1 MTVEKPKLA
10 STGAPSMFRAA
21 VEAAAAALPD
31 APMATVE
38 QVALAVLRVALPLH
52 ETQHADAW
60 KAAHE
65 RAVHF
70 ELEAV
75 KAAERAERAEAEVR
89 RYRSFCGEAHCG
101 DIERDRDEYQ
111 RQNEQLRGELERY
124 RGLDAAA
131 KELLARNVELGTRA
145 DNSVARCED
154 LEDELERLRAQ
165 LAEATTLLG
174 HFVDHEDQPC
184 RLDHHGACQE
194 HGGSSLR
201 PCDVAAG
208 REWLAR
214 VREDGVEAGT
224 FAHLGAK
231 EE

>member
-1 MTVEKPKLA
+1 
-10 STGAPSMFRAA
+10 MFRTA
-21 VEAAAAALPD
+21 VEAAAGVLPD
-31 APMATVE
+31 APTATVE

-70 ELEAV
+70 EWEAV
-75 KAAERAERAEAEVR
+75 KAAERV
-89 RYRSFCGEAHCG
+89 
-101 DIERDRDEYQ
+101 
-111 RQNEQLRGELERY
+111 
-124 RGLDAAA
+124 AAA
-131 KELLARNVELGTRA
+131 EKEV
-145 DNSVARCED
+145 
-154 LEDELERLRAQ
+154 ERLRGVETKLRGHLDSIGAAHQEGISARRTLDAMRETEIFELNAQ
-165 LAEATTLLG
+165 LAEAATLLG

-208 REWLAR
+208 RELLAR
-214 VREDGVEAGT
+214 VRASVEVRT
-224 FAHLGAK
+224 
-231 EE
+231 